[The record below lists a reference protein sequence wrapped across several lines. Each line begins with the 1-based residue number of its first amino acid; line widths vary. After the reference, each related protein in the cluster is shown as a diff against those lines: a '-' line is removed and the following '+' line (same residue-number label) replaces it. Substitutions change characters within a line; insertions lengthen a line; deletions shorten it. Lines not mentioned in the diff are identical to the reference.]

1 MWLSHENPY
10 FTPFRPLSG
19 WVQVGFPL
27 KGVECLT
34 VNHPGNRAI
43 LGQKKTTQ
51 EACPDWEELE
61 TSFAIISL
69 HCGGWVWV
77 LGSVGRSKSTSFV
90 GRWSCHCFFLGLHET
105 AAWGVSQEYLS
116 DTGDW
121 EEEAEVWQYSILMRA
136 QPLTQHCQWPIQ
148 LLTPSFSLLTA
159 PWVFQVLR
167 GHVGEARPLL
177 RPGCGGLWLV

>member
-1 MWLSHENPY
+1 MLMSYTWWYSKLSNPDFSLIVILNYYFLMWLSHENPY

-77 LGSVGRSKSTSFV
+77 LGECRKVQE
-90 GRWSCHCFFLGLHET
+90 HFFCG
-105 AAWGVSQEYLS
+105 
-116 DTGDW
+116 
-121 EEEAEVWQYSILMRA
+121 EVIL
-136 QPLTQHCQWPIQ
+136 
-148 LLTPSFSLLTA
+148 SLL
-159 PWVFQVLR
+159 L
-167 GHVGEARPLL
+167 
-177 RPGCGGLWLV
+177 PGPSWNSSLGGLSGISEWHWGLGRGGWGLAV